1 MKPSNAIIGNVK
13 QVHIIEREKCIKCG
27 ACLEACKRN
36 GILKVPRSHA
46 A

>member
-1 MKPSNAIIGNVK
+1 VNAIVGNVK
-13 QVHIIEREKCIKCG
+13 EVHFIDKEKCIKCG
-27 ACLEACKRN
+27 AYVEACKRD